1 MPSQSPDPEI
11 LANYAPALNGLSWT
25 PVAGGFSGADVW
37 RGDDEIAG
45 PVFAIKAW
53 PPEFTS
59 TRLASLHTWMAQA
72 VHLAFVPAVLRTIAN
87 MTSVSHLGRVWDVT
101 RWMPGTAL
109 ANPSIAEVEAACV
122 AVAQLHRAWSSERT
136 ATCPGVLNRLRVLS
150 DFRKHLGS
158 EASLR
163 PRVSQALIP
172 LVRRAF
178 QMVAENADWA
188 ERMLRPWEHVP
199 LPLSPCVRDLR
210 SEHVLFASGQVTGIV
225 DYGAMAIDH
234 PAVDL
239 ARLLGDFDSHEET
252 RITAGLRAYRRERS
266 LDVPDDFVRV
276 LEQTGTICSVVGWL
290 MRLLAEQRKVSDEQA
305 VSTRLQRLVERV
317 EQFAPK

>member
-1 MPSQSPDPEI
+1 MPSQRPESEV

-25 PVAGGFSGADVW
+25 PVAGGFSGAGVW
-37 RGDDEIAG
+37 RGDDAITG
-45 PVFAIKAW
+45 PVFAVKAW

-59 TRLASLHTWMAQA
+59 TRLATLHTWMAQA
-72 VHLAFVPAVLRTIAN
+72 ARLAFVPAVLRTIAN

-109 ANPSIAEVEAACV
+109 ANPGIAEVEAACV
-122 AVAQLHRAWSSERT
+122 AVAQLHGVWPSEHT
-136 ATCPGVLNRLRVLS
+136 AACPGVLNRLRALS
-150 DFRKHLGS
+150 DFRTQLGS
-158 EASLR
+158 GVPPR
-163 PRVSQALIP
+163 PRVSGAIIP

-178 QMVAENADWA
+178 LRVAESADWA
-188 ERMLRPWEHVP
+188 ERVLRPWEYVP
-199 LPLSPCVRDLR
+199 LPLSPCVRDMR
-210 SEHVLFASGQVTGIV
+210 AEHVLFTSGRVAGIV

-239 ARLLGDFDSHEET
+239 ARLLGDFDGHEET
-252 RITAGLRAYRRERS
+252 RITAGLRAYRSERS

-290 MRLLAEQRKVSDEQA
+290 MRLLVEQRKVADERA
-305 VSTRLQRLVERV
+305 VSTRLERLVGRI